1 MSAVQARGT
10 SNRMPA
16 LDGIRA
22 VAVLAVLLYHAELA
36 AFQGGFLG
44 VDVFFALSGFLITR
58 LLVEEFEKSGAI
70 SLTEFYKRR
79 ARRLLPA
86 LFAVILFVVVVTAFL
101 VQDAAHKTRQD
112 AAAALVYLSNWWFVI
127 SEQSYFQSWGRPPLL
142 QHLWSLA
149 IEEQFYVIWP
159 IVVGTLLKAIG
170 GSALIFVALAGSFLS
185 SAWMAWLSWNRD
197 YPMTDASRAY
207 FGTDTHSMG
216 LLLGAALGAAGQ
228 NAEVFVTPSLKK

>member
-1 MSAVQARGT
+1 MSAVQPSVAFAKEG
-10 SNRMPA
+10 RMPA

-22 VAVLAVLLYHAELA
+22 IAVLAVLLYHAELA

-70 SLTEFYKRR
+70 SLRDFYVRR

-86 LFAVILFVVVVTAFL
+86 LVAVIVVAAVATAFL

-127 SEQSYFQSWGRPPLL
+127 SEQSYFESWGRPPLL

-149 IEEQFYVIWP
+149 IEEQFYVAWP
-159 IVVGTLLKAIG
+159 IIAGALLKAAG
-170 GSALIFVALAGSFLS
+170 GYVLVFVALIGSFLS
-185 SAWMAWLSWNRD
+185 SAWMAWMAWQRD
-197 YPMTDASRAY
+197 Y
-207 FGTDTHSMG
+207 
-216 LLLGAALGAAGQ
+216 
-228 NAEVFVTPSLKK
+228 